1 MENQTFVNENIN
13 YINEIQDIMQEYIY
27 KIDKELFEQAQ
38 EALYDAID
46 KLECIKSDYDYN
58 N

>member
-27 KIDKELFEQAQ
+27 KIDKDLFAQAQ
-38 EALYDAID
+38 ETLCDAID